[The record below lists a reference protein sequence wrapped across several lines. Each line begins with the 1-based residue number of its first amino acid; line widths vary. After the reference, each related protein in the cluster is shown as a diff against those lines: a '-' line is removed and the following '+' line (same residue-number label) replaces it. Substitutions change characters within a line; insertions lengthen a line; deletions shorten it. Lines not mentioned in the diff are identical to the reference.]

1 MINSV
6 NKTLKN
12 RRNKLIATTI
22 TVLLMFVMT
31 SSLVLL
37 PSYASNPP
45 VNVPTYAYVT
55 VTPNPVGVNQYCTIV
70 VFPDKYSNTAGG
82 ANGQL
87 WDGYTLTI
95 TKPDGTTQT
104 IGPWKARSA
113 TGSDYQIFHPDQV
126 GNYSVVFSWPGG
138 IVQSSEASFNVTQI
152 GDHYLG
158 STSAPC
164 ILTVQQ
170 SPVQNYPEAPL
181 PQGYWSV
188 PVNSQNRAWANLP
201 SNWLGGTWL
210 VNNYQMAGTGPISAH
225 VLWTAPIGAASPSSK
240 GYAGGLADAQWPE
253 ISTNI
258 NDYEGPW
265 RGPIVMNGVLYYN
278 YPVTEQSDKYGYYA
292 VDLYTGNRLWYKNGT
307 DNGLNNPY
315 ITTTPSTGSTNPTY
329 AQAFLALSAGQMY
342 HYDSVNGQGVFSCLW
357 MRDYYPTTFNT
368 GSTTWYMLDPMTGN
382 WILSLKN
389 VPSGTSVTDQDG
401 SLLVY
406 SFNSAT
412 GTMLCW
418 NSSKAI
424 YPGGPS
430 SSGAQVWR
438 PSVGLVIDAVNDTAW
453 ANTNPTSMGSMDPE
467 TITALKTPHSGYTMN
482 VTNPSLIGLPGPVAA
497 VPGVSATGSLTVL
510 LDYQRVPKKF
520 FGGSIVSTYSAGGA
534 AVNSDQFGV
543 WLATINEHATS
554 YSPWP
559 NQDSSLNTNLGYTI
573 TLDYA
578 KNLTVPLPG
587 MNASWSIATV
597 DYTSGVFVLRCAQT
611 GQFWGYSL
619 ASATQIWG
627 PTAKPASTEQF
638 YYYGQGA
645 GIYNGVLLVTASYP
659 GTITAYNA
667 LTGQQLWKYSATAAP
682 YSYESAYGT
691 NMPLSLSA
699 VCNGMIYTLS
709 TEHSPTNPLWRQSY
723 VRCINM
729 SDGTLVW
736 KLECFSMGTVIADGY
751 LVAASQYDN
760 LIYCIGKG
768 PSATTVSAPNVAV
781 PLGSSVLIQGTVT
794 DQSPGQTCLG
804 IPAKGTPAISEANME
819 AWMEYLYE
827 QQAKPNSATGVS
839 VHLTAIDPN
848 NNFQDIGFATSDTN
862 GNFGTSWTPPVT
874 GTYQITATFDGSNS
888 YGQSTATTYILVG
901 KAPSATVVT
910 PTPATTATP
919 AVPSQTPSQT
929 ASPSVAPTPTQPASS
944 AAPSMTLY
952 IAAAAAV
959 IIIVVVA
966 AAVVLSRR
974 RK

>member
-1 MINSV
+1 MDIKRTKKS
-6 NKTLKN
+6 NKAAA
-12 RRNKLIATTI
+12 IAI
-22 TVLLMFVMT
+22 AFILMLTMT
-31 SSLVLL
+31 SAVVLV
-37 PSYASNPP
+37 PSFASNPP
-45 VNVPTYAYVT
+45 VNVPTYSYVT

-70 VFPDKYSNTAGG
+70 VYVDKYSNTAGG
-82 ANGQL
+82 ANGQF
-87 WDGYTLTI
+87 WDGYLLTI

-104 IGPWKARSA
+104 IGPWKCRSA
-113 TGSDYQIFHPDQV
+113 TASDYQIFHPDQV
-126 GNYSVVFSWPGG
+126 GNYTVVFSWPGG
-138 IVQSSEASFNVTQI
+138 IVQPSEASYNVTQI

-164 ILTVQQ
+164 AFTVQQ
-170 SPVQNYPEAPL
+170 NAVQLYPEAPL
-181 PQGYWSV
+181 PQGYWSI
-188 PVNSQNRAWANLP
+188 PVNAQNRAWANLP

-210 VNNYQMAGTGPISAH
+210 VNSFQMAGTGPISAH

-240 GYAGGLADAQWPE
+240 GYAGGLGDAQWPE

-265 RGPIVMNGVLYYN
+265 RGPIVMNGILYYN

-292 VDLYTGNRLWYKNGT
+292 VDLYTGNRIWYKNGT

-315 ITTTPSTGSTNPTY
+315 IATSASVMSTAPTS
-329 AQAFLALSAGQMY
+329 AQAFLGLSAGQMY
-342 HYDSVNGQGVFSCLW
+342 HYDSINGNGIFSCLW

-368 GSTTWYMLDPMTGN
+368 GSSTWYMLDPLTGN

-406 SFNSAT
+406 QFNNKL
-412 GTMLCW
+412 GNMLCW

-430 SSGAQVWR
+430 SSGAGVWR
-438 PSVGLVIDAVNDTAW
+438 PSVGLVIDAVNDTTWTNVNPNAW
-453 ANTNPTSMGSMDPE
+453 GAVLDPE
-467 TITALKTPHSGYTMN
+467 LLTALKTPHSGYTMN
-482 VTNPSLIGLPGPVAA
+482 VTSPSLIGLPGPVAA
-497 VPGVSATGSLTVL
+497 GPGVAPTGTLTVL
-510 LDYQRVPKKF
+510 QDYQRVPKKF
-520 FGGSIVSTYSAGGA
+520 FGGSIILTYSAGGA
-534 AVNSDQFGV
+534 AVNGDQFGV
-543 WLATINEHATS
+543 WLATINDHATS

-559 NQDSSLNTNLGYTI
+559 NQDCSVNTNLGFTV
-573 TLDYA
+573 TLDYY

-587 MNASWSIATV
+587 MNASWSIASV

-611 GQFWGYSL
+611 GQFWGYRLSD
-619 ASATQIWG
+619 ATQIWG

-638 YYYGQGA
+638 YYYGQSA
-645 GIYNGVLLVTASYP
+645 GIYNGVLLVTASYA
-659 GTITAYNA
+659 GTIYAYNA
-667 LTGQQLWKYSATAAP
+667 VTGQQLWKYSATAAP
-682 YSYESAYGT
+682 YEYESAYGL

-729 SDGTLVW
+729 TDGNLVW

-760 LIYCIGKG
+760 LIYCIGPG

-781 PLGSSVLIQGTVT
+781 QQGTSVLIQGTVT

-804 IPAKGTPAISEANME
+804 KPAKGTPAISDANQE
-819 AWMEYLYE
+819 VWMEYLYE
-827 QQAKPNSATGVS
+827 QQAFPANAIGVK

-848 NNFQDIGFATSDTN
+848 NNFQDIGYATSDTN
-862 GNFGTSWTPPVT
+862 GNYGISWTPPVP
-874 GTYQITATFDGSNS
+874 GTYKIAANFEGSNS
-888 YGQSTATTYILVG
+888 YGPSSASTYLLVG
-901 KAPSATVVT
+901 PKPATPAVVT
-910 PTPATTATP
+910 PTPSQAPTATLAP
-919 AVPSQTPSQT
+919 TSHPTQTI
-929 ASPSVAPTPTQPASS
+929 APTPSPVIPPPTNATPTTTYIAIGS
-944 AAPSMTLY
+944 AIIII
-952 IAAAAAV
+952 IAAAAA
-959 IIIVVVA
+959 II
-966 AAVVLSRR
+966 LRR